1 MVDVSGQQN
10 ERRKWIHGFEGVEIV
25 LFVASLNDFDLSMDE
40 DASMVL
46 FITLM
51 PLYLSSSHY

>member
-1 MVDVSGQQN
+1 
-10 ERRKWIHGFEGVEIV
+10 
-25 LFVASLNDFDLSMDE
+25 MDE

-51 PLYLSSSHY
+51 PLYLSSSHYWMDRIDL